1 LNMDIKLPPK
11 KWYVKYRIHI
21 VAGILGVALIVL
33 LIKVSTGPRVIRI
46 SSESVQTAQVTVGEF
61 SEYINAEGTLQP
73 IQTLKIYTREGGFV
87 ERIMASDGAMLHKGD
102 TILVLSD
109 PDLERT
115 IQDARNQWRKQDRN
129 FRTQIIEMGQRDISL
144 QRSIM
149 QTQYEL
155 GRLEK
160 QHALDQEEYKM
171 GFKSKAQLEVADDEY
186 RYKLKSTQLEIE
198 SRRQDSVL
206 NAIKREAMQDELED
220 ARRQLA
226 RSEARLKD
234 LVVTAPADGQLS
246 GMSLEPG
253 LRVSSGS
260 AIGDVKRMDA
270 FRMKLSINEYYIDK
284 IEVGCPATITYEKKT
299 YPMVVS
305 GTVPEIKNGS
315 FELFLVFTDSIPDNA
330 RIGKSYQAR
339 IELGGQA
346 QSVMVPKGNFYNYTH
361 GQWVFRLNAQ
371 GNRAIR
377 VPVSIGRQN
386 PRQYEVLE
394 GLNPGDVIITTGY
407 DRIADA
413 DEVVLE

>member
-1 LNMDIKLPPK
+1 MDIKLPPK
-11 KWYVKYRIHI
+11 KWYVKYRIHMI
-21 VAGILGVALIVL
+21 AGLLGVALIVL
-33 LIKVSTGPRVIRI
+33 LVKVSTGPRVIRV
-46 SSESVQTAQVTVGEF
+46 SSESVQTGVVTMGDF

-73 IQTLKIYTREGGFV
+73 IQTLKIYTREGGYV
-87 ERIMASDGAMLHKGD
+87 ERIVAQDGAMVHKGD

-115 IQDARNQWRKQDRN
+115 IQDARNQWRKQDRSY
-129 FRTQIIEMGQRDISL
+129 RTQIIEMEQRDISL

-155 GRLEK
+155 SRLEK

-186 RYKLKSTQLEIE
+186 QYKLKSTQLEIE

-206 NAIKREAMQDELED
+206 NSIRREAMQDELED

-234 LVVTAPADGQLS
+234 LIITAPADGQLS

-253 LRVSSGS
+253 LRVGAGS

-284 IEVGCPATITYEKKT
+284 VEVGCPATVTYEKKT
-299 YPMVVS
+299 YPMMVS
-305 GTVPEIKNGS
+305 GTVPEIKSGS
-315 FELFLVFTDSIPDNA
+315 FELYLVFTDSIPDNA

-346 QSVMVPKGNFYNYTH
+346 QSVIVPKGNFYNYTH
-361 GQWVFRLNAQ
+361 GQWVFRLNEQ
-371 GNRAIR
+371 GTRAVR

-386 PRQYEVLE
+386 PRQYEVIE
-394 GLNPGDVIITTGY
+394 GLKPGDVIITTGY

-413 DEVVLE
+413 DEIVLE

>member
-1 LNMDIKLPPK
+1 MDIKLPPK

>member
-1 LNMDIKLPPK
+1 MDIKLPPK
-11 KWYVKYRIHI
+11 KWYVKYRIHMI
-21 VAGILGVALIVL
+21 AGLLGVALIVL

-46 SSESVQTAQVTVGEF
+46 SSESIQTGTVTVGEF

-87 ERIMASDGAMLHKGD
+87 ERIVASDGAMVHKGD

-115 IQDARNQWRKQDRN
+115 IQDARNQWRKQDRS
-129 FRTQIIEMGQRDISL
+129 FRTQIIEMQQRDISL
-144 QRSIM
+144 QRSIL

-206 NAIKREAMQDELED
+206 NAIRREAMQDELDD

-234 LVVTAPADGQLS
+234 LVITAPADGQLS

-253 LRVSSGS
+253 LRVGQGS

-284 IEVGCPATITYEKKT
+284 VEVGCPATITYEKKT

-305 GTVPEIKNGS
+305 GTVPEIKSGS
-315 FELFLVFTDSIPDNA
+315 FEIYLVFTDSIPDNA

-346 QSVMVPKGNFYNYTH
+346 QSVIVPKGNFYNYTH
-361 GQWVFRLNAQ
+361 GQWVFRLNEQ
-371 GNRAIR
+371 GTRAVR

>member
-1 LNMDIKLPPK
+1 MDVKLPPK

-21 VAGILGVALIVL
+21 VAGLLGLALIVL
-33 LIKVSTGPRVIRI
+33 IIKVSTGPRVIRI
-46 SSESVQTAQVTVGEF
+46 SAESVQTGTVTVGEF
-61 SEYINAEGTLQP
+61 SEYVNAEGTLQP

-87 ERIMASDGAMLHKGD
+87 ERIVAQDGAMLHKGD
-102 TILVLSD
+102 TILILSD

-115 IQDARNQWRKQDRN
+115 IQDARNQWRKQDRS
-129 FRTQIIEMGQRDISL
+129 FRTQIIEMQQRDISL

-206 NAIKREAMQDELED
+206 NVIKREAMQDELED

-234 LVVTAPADGQLS
+234 LVVTAPTDGQLS
-246 GMSLEPG
+246 GLSLEPG
-253 LRVSSGS
+253 LKVGAGS

-315 FELFLVFTDSIPDNA
+315 FELYLVFTDSIPDNA

-394 GLNPGDVIITTGY
+394 GLEPGDVIITTGY

>member
-1 LNMDIKLPPK
+1 MDIKLPPK
-11 KWYVKYRIHI
+11 KWYVKYRIHMI
-21 VAGILGVALIVL
+21 AGLLGVALIVL
-33 LIKVSTGPRVIRI
+33 LVKVSTGLRVIRV
-46 SSESVQTAQVTVGEF
+46 SSESVQTGVVTMGDF

-73 IQTLKIYTREGGFV
+73 IQTLKIYTREGGYV
-87 ERIMASDGAMLHKGD
+87 ERIVAQDGAMVHKGD

-115 IQDARNQWRKQDRN
+115 IQDARNQWRKQDRSY
-129 FRTQIIEMGQRDISL
+129 RTQIIEMEQRDISL

-155 GRLEK
+155 SRLEK

-186 RYKLKSTQLEIE
+186 QYKLKSTQLEIE

-206 NAIKREAMQDELED
+206 NSIRREAMQDELED

-234 LVVTAPADGQLS
+234 LIITAPADGQLS

-253 LRVSSGS
+253 LRVGAGS

-284 IEVGCPATITYEKKT
+284 VEVGCPATVTYEKKT
-299 YPMVVS
+299 YPMMVS
-305 GTVPEIKNGS
+305 GTVPEIKSGS
-315 FELFLVFTDSIPDNA
+315 FELYLVFTDSIPDNA

-346 QSVMVPKGNFYNYTH
+346 QSVIVPKGNFYNYTH
-361 GQWVFRLNAQ
+361 GQWVFRLNEQ
-371 GNRAIR
+371 GTRAVR

-386 PRQYEVLE
+386 PRQYEVID
-394 GLNPGDVIITTGY
+394 GLKPGDVIITTGY

>member
-1 LNMDIKLPPK
+1 MDIKLPPK
-11 KWYVKYRIHI
+11 KWYVKYRIHM
-21 VAGILGVALIVL
+21 VAGLLGVALIVL

-46 SSESVQTAQVTVGEF
+46 SSESIQTASVSVGEF

-87 ERIMASDGAMLHKGD
+87 ERMAVQDGAMLHKGD

-109 PDLERT
+109 PELERT
-115 IQDARNQWRKQDRN
+115 IQDARNQWRKQDRS
-129 FRTQIIEMGQRDISL
+129 FRTQLIEMEQRDISL
-144 QRSIM
+144 RRSIM

-155 GRLEK
+155 SRLEK

-186 RYKLKSTQLEIE
+186 NYKLKSTQLEIE

-206 NAIKREAMQDELED
+206 NAIRREAMQDELDD

-234 LVVTAPADGQLS
+234 LVITAPADGQLS

-253 LRVSSGS
+253 LRVGSGS

-284 IEVGCPATITYEKKT
+284 IEVGCPATVTYEKKT

-305 GTVPEIKNGS
+305 GTVPEIKSGS
-315 FELFLVFTDSIPDNA
+315 FELYLVFTDSIPDNA

-339 IELGGQA
+339 IELGGQV
-346 QSVMVPKGNFYNYTH
+346 QSVIVPKGNFYNYTH
-361 GQWVFRLNAQ
+361 GQWVFRLNSQ
-371 GNRAIR
+371 GNRAVR
-377 VPVSIGRQN
+377 VPVRIGRQN
-386 PRQYEVLE
+386 PRQYEILE
-394 GLNPGDVIITTGY
+394 GLQPGDVIITTGY

-413 DEVVLE
+413 DEIVLEQ

>member
-1 LNMDIKLPPK
+1 MDVKLPPK

-21 VAGILGVALIVL
+21 VAGLLGVALILL
-33 LIKVSTGPRVIRI
+33 LIKVTTGPRVIRV
-46 SSESVQTAQVTVGEF
+46 SRESVQTGTVIMGEF

-73 IQTLKIYTREGGFV
+73 IQTLKIYTREGGYV
-87 ERIMASDGAMLHKGD
+87 ERIVAQDGAMLHKGD

-109 PDLERT
+109 PDMERS
-115 IQDARNQWRKQDRN
+115 IQDARNQWRKQDRS
-129 FRTQIIEMGQRDISL
+129 FRTQIIEMQQRDISL
-144 QRSIM
+144 QRSIL

-160 QHALDQEEYKM
+160 QHVLDQEEYKM

-234 LVVTAPADGQLS
+234 LVITAPADGQLS
-246 GMSLEPG
+246 GMALEPG
-253 LRVSSGS
+253 LKVGAGS

-284 IEVGCPATITYEKKT
+284 VEVGCPATVTYEKKT

-305 GTVPEIKNGS
+305 GTVPEIKSGS
-315 FELFLVFTDSIPDNA
+315 FDIYLVFTDSMPDNA

-346 QSVMVPKGNFYNYTH
+346 QSVIVPKGNFYNYTH
-361 GQWVFRLNAQ
+361 GQWVFRLNEQ
-371 GNRAIR
+371 GNRAVR

-386 PRQYEVLE
+386 PRQYEVTE
-394 GLNPGDVIITTGY
+394 GLKPGDVIITTGY

>member
-1 LNMDIKLPPK
+1 MDIKLPPK
-11 KWYVKYRIHI
+11 KWYVKYRIHMI
-21 VAGILGVALIVL
+21 AGLLGVALIVL

-46 SSESVQTAQVTVGEF
+46 SSESIQTGTVTVGEF

-87 ERIMASDGAMLHKGD
+87 ERIVAPDGAMVHKGD

-115 IQDARNQWRKQDRN
+115 IQDSRNQWRKQDRS
-129 FRTQIIEMGQRDISL
+129 FRTQIIEMQQRDISL
-144 QRSIM
+144 QRSIL

-206 NAIKREAMQDELED
+206 NAIRREAMQDELDD

-234 LVVTAPADGQLS
+234 LVITAPADGQLS

-253 LRVSSGS
+253 LRVGQGS

-284 IEVGCPATITYEKKT
+284 VEVGCPATITYEKKN

-305 GTVPEIKNGS
+305 GTVPEIKSGS
-315 FELFLVFTDSIPDNA
+315 FEIYLVFTDSIPDNA

-346 QSVMVPKGNFYNYTH
+346 QSVIVPKGNFYNYTH
-361 GQWVFRLNAQ
+361 GQWVFRLNEQ
-371 GNRAIR
+371 GTRAVR

>member
-1 LNMDIKLPPK
+1 MDIKLPPK
-11 KWYVKYRIHI
+11 KWYVRYRIHMI
-21 VAGILGVALIVL
+21 AGLLGTALIVL

-46 SSESVQTAQVTVGEF
+46 SSESIQTASVSVGEF

-87 ERIMASDGAMLHKGD
+87 ERMAVQDGAMLHKGD

-109 PDLERT
+109 PELERT
-115 IQDARNQWRKQDRN
+115 IQDARNQWRKQDRS
-129 FRTQIIEMGQRDISL
+129 FRTQLIEMEQRDISL
-144 QRSIM
+144 RRSIM

-155 GRLEK
+155 SRLEK

-186 RYKLKSTQLEIE
+186 NYKLKSTQLEIE

-206 NAIKREAMQDELED
+206 NAIRREAMQDELDD

-234 LVVTAPADGQLS
+234 LVITAPADGQLS

-253 LRVSSGS
+253 LRVGAGS

-284 IEVGCPATITYEKKT
+284 IEVGCPATVTYEKKT

-305 GTVPEIKNGS
+305 GTVPEIKSGS
-315 FELFLVFTDSIPDNA
+315 FELYLVFTDSIPDNA

-346 QSVMVPKGNFYNYTH
+346 QSVIVPKGNFYNYTH
-361 GQWVFRLNAQ
+361 GQWVFRLNSQ
-371 GNRAIR
+371 GNRAVR

-386 PRQYEVLE
+386 PRQYEILE
-394 GLNPGDVIITTGY
+394 GLQPGDVIITTGY

-413 DEVVLE
+413 DEIVLEQ

>member
-1 LNMDIKLPPK
+1 MDIKLPPK
-11 KWYVKYRIHI
+11 KWYVRYRIHMI
-21 VAGILGVALIVL
+21 AGLLGTALIVL

-46 SSESVQTAQVTVGEF
+46 SSESIQTASVSVGEF

-87 ERIMASDGAMLHKGD
+87 ERMAVQDGAMLHKGD

-109 PDLERT
+109 PELERT
-115 IQDARNQWRKQDRN
+115 IQDARNQWRKQDRS
-129 FRTQIIEMGQRDISL
+129 FRTQLIEMEQRDISL
-144 QRSIM
+144 RRSIM

-155 GRLEK
+155 SRLEK

-186 RYKLKSTQLEIE
+186 NYKLKSTQLEIE

-206 NAIKREAMQDELED
+206 NAIRREAMQDELDD

-234 LVVTAPADGQLS
+234 LVITAPADGQLS

-253 LRVSSGS
+253 LRVGAGS

-284 IEVGCPATITYEKKT
+284 IEVGCPATVTYEKKT

-305 GTVPEIKNGS
+305 GTVPEIKSGS
-315 FELFLVFTDSIPDNA
+315 FELYLVFTDSIPDNA

-346 QSVMVPKGNFYNYTH
+346 QSVIVPKGNFYNYTH
-361 GQWVFRLNAQ
+361 GQWVFRLNSQ
-371 GNRAIR
+371 GNRAVR

-386 PRQYEVLE
+386 PRQYEILE
-394 GLNPGDVIITTGY
+394 GLEPGDVIITTGY

-413 DEVVLE
+413 DEIVLE

>member
-1 LNMDIKLPPK
+1 MDIKLPPK
-11 KWYVKYRIHI
+11 KWYVKYRIHMI
-21 VAGILGVALIVL
+21 AGLLGVALIIL
-33 LIKVSTGPRVIRI
+33 LVKVSTGPRVIRV
-46 SSESVQTAQVTVGEF
+46 SSESVQTGTVTMGDF

-73 IQTLKIYTREGGFV
+73 IQTLKIYTREGGYV
-87 ERIMASDGAMLHKGD
+87 ERIVAQDGAMVHKGD

-115 IQDARNQWRKQDRN
+115 IQDARNQWRKQDRS
-129 FRTQIIEMGQRDISL
+129 FRTQIIEMQQRDISL

-155 GRLEK
+155 SRLEK

-186 RYKLKSTQLEIE
+186 NYKLKSTQLEIE

-206 NAIKREAMQDELED
+206 NAIRREAMQDELED

-234 LVVTAPADGQLS
+234 LVITAPADGQLS

-253 LRVSSGS
+253 LRVGAGS

-284 IEVGCPATITYEKKT
+284 VDVGCPATITYEKKT
-299 YPMVVS
+299 YPMEVS
-305 GTVPEIKNGS
+305 GTVPEIKSGS
-315 FELFLVFTDSIPDNA
+315 FDIYLVFTDSIPDNA

-346 QSVMVPKGNFYNYTH
+346 QSVIVPKGNFYNYTH
-361 GQWVFRLNAQ
+361 GQWVFRLNEQ
-371 GNRAIR
+371 GTRAVR

-413 DEVVLE
+413 DEVVLEK

>member
-1 LNMDIKLPPK
+1 MDVKLPPK

-21 VAGILGVALIVL
+21 VAGLLGLALIVL

-46 SSESVQTAQVTVGEF
+46 SAESVQTGTVTVGEF
-61 SEYINAEGTLQP
+61 SEYVNAEGTLQP

-87 ERIMASDGAMLHKGD
+87 ERIVAQDGAMLHKGD
-102 TILVLSD
+102 TILILSD

-115 IQDARNQWRKQDRN
+115 IQDARNQWRKQDRS
-129 FRTQIIEMGQRDISL
+129 FRTQIIEMQQRDISL

-206 NAIKREAMQDELED
+206 NVIKREAMQDELED

-234 LVVTAPADGQLS
+234 LVVTAPTDGQLS
-246 GMSLEPG
+246 GLSLEPG
-253 LRVSSGS
+253 LKVGAGS

-315 FELFLVFTDSIPDNA
+315 FELYLVFTDSIPDNA
-330 RIGKSYQAR
+330 RIG
-339 IELGGQA
+339 
-346 QSVMVPKGNFYNYTH
+346 
-361 GQWVFRLNAQ
+361 
-371 GNRAIR
+371 
-377 VPVSIGRQN
+377 
-386 PRQYEVLE
+386 
-394 GLNPGDVIITTGY
+394 
-407 DRIADA
+407 
-413 DEVVLE
+413 

>member
-1 LNMDIKLPPK
+1 MDVKLPPK

-21 VAGILGVALIVL
+21 VAGLLGLALIVL

-46 SSESVQTAQVTVGEF
+46 SAESVQTGTVTVGEF
-61 SEYINAEGTLQP
+61 SEYVNAEGTLQP

-87 ERIMASDGAMLHKGD
+87 ERIVAQDGAMLHKGD
-102 TILVLSD
+102 TILILSD

-115 IQDARNQWRKQDRN
+115 IQDARNQWRKQDRS
-129 FRTQIIEMGQRDISL
+129 FRTQIIEMQQRDISL

-206 NAIKREAMQDELED
+206 NVIKREAMQDELED

-234 LVVTAPADGQLS
+234 LVVTAPTDGQLS
-246 GMSLEPG
+246 GLSLEPG
-253 LRVSSGS
+253 LKVGAGS

-284 IEVGCPATITYEKKT
+284 IEVGCPATITYEKKS

-315 FELFLVFTDSIPDNA
+315 FELYLVFTDSIPDNA

-394 GLNPGDVIITTGY
+394 GLEPGDVIITTGY

>member
-1 LNMDIKLPPK
+1 MDIKLPPK

-21 VAGILGVALIVL
+21 VAGLLGTALIAM
-33 LIKVSTGPRVIRI
+33 LIKVSTGPRIIRI
-46 SSESVQTAQVTVGEF
+46 SSESVQTASVVMGEF
-61 SEYINAEGTLQP
+61 SEYVNAEGTLQP

-87 ERIMASDGAMLHKGD
+87 ERIVAQDGAMVHKGD
-102 TILVLSD
+102 TIVVLSD

-115 IQDARNQWRKQDRN
+115 IQDARNQWRKQDRS
-129 FRTQIIEMGQRDISL
+129 FRTQIIEMQQRDISL

-160 QHALDQEEYKM
+160 QHALDVEEYKM
-171 GFKSKAQLEVADDEY
+171 GFKSKAQLEVAEDEY

-198 SRRQDSVL
+198 SRRQDSIL
-206 NAIKREAMQDELED
+206 NAIRREAMQDELDD

-234 LVVTAPADGQLS
+234 LVITAPADGQLS
-246 GMSLEPG
+246 GISLEPG
-253 LRVSSGS
+253 LRVGAGT

-284 IEVGCPATITYEKKT
+284 ISVGCPATVTYEKNT
-299 YPMVVS
+299 YPMEVS

-315 FELFLVFTDSIPDNA
+315 FELYLVFTDSIPDNA

-346 QSVMVPKGNFYNYTH
+346 QSMTVPKGNFYNYTH

-371 GNRAIR
+371 GTRAIR

-394 GLNPGDVIITTGY
+394 GLEPGDVIITTGY

-413 DEVVLE
+413 DEVILE

>member
-1 LNMDIKLPPK
+1 MDVKLPPK

-21 VAGILGVALIVL
+21 IAGLLGLALIAL
-33 LIKVSTGPRVIRI
+33 LIKVSTGPRVLRI
-46 SSESVQTAQVTVGEF
+46 SAESVQTGMVTVGEF

-87 ERIMASDGAMLHKGD
+87 ERIVAQDGAMVHKGD

-115 IQDARNQWRKQDRN
+115 IQDARNQWRKQDRS
-129 FRTQIIEMGQRDISL
+129 FRTQIIEMQQRDISL

-160 QHALDQEEYKM
+160 QHVLDQEEYKM

-234 LVVTAPADGQLS
+234 LIITAPADGQLS
-246 GMSLEPG
+246 GLSLEPG
-253 LRVSSGS
+253 LKVGAGS

-305 GTVPEIKNGS
+305 GTVPEIKGGS
-315 FELFLVFTDSIPDNA
+315 FELYLVFTDSMPDNA

-346 QSVMVPKGNFYNYTH
+346 QSVIVPKGNFYNYTH
-361 GQWVFRLNAQ
+361 GQWVFRLNEQ
-371 GNRAIR
+371 GTRAVR

-394 GLNPGDVIITTGY
+394 GLEPGDVIITTGY

>member
-1 LNMDIKLPPK
+1 MDIKLPPK
-11 KWYVKYRIHI
+11 KWYVKYRIHM
-21 VAGILGVALIVL
+21 VAGLLGVALIVL

-46 SSESVQTAQVTVGEF
+46 SSESIQTASVSVGEF

-87 ERIMASDGAMLHKGD
+87 ERMAVQDGAMLHKGD

-109 PDLERT
+109 PELERA
-115 IQDARNQWRKQDRN
+115 IQDARNQWRKQDRS
-129 FRTQIIEMGQRDISL
+129 FRTQLIEMEQRDISL
-144 QRSIM
+144 RRSIM

-155 GRLEK
+155 SRLEK

-186 RYKLKSTQLEIE
+186 NYKLKSTQLEIE

-206 NAIKREAMQDELED
+206 NAIRREAMQDELDD

-234 LVVTAPADGQLS
+234 LVITAPADGQLS

-253 LRVSSGS
+253 LRVGAGS

-284 IEVGCPATITYEKKT
+284 IEVGCPATVTYEKKT

-305 GTVPEIKNGS
+305 GTVPEIKSGS
-315 FELFLVFTDSIPDNA
+315 FELYLVFTDSIPDNA

-346 QSVMVPKGNFYNYTH
+346 QSVIVPKGNFYNYTH
-361 GQWVFRLNAQ
+361 GQWVFRLNSQ
-371 GNRAIR
+371 GNRAVR

-386 PRQYEVLE
+386 PRQYEILE
-394 GLNPGDVIITTGY
+394 GLQPGDVIITTGY

-413 DEVVLE
+413 DEIVLE

>member
-1 LNMDIKLPPK
+1 MDIKLPPK
-11 KWYVKYRIHI
+11 KWYVKYRIHMI
-21 VAGILGVALIVL
+21 AGLLGVALIIL
-33 LIKVSTGPRVIRI
+33 LVKVSTGPRVIRV
-46 SSESVQTAQVTVGEF
+46 SSESVQTGMVTLGDF

-73 IQTLKIYTREGGFV
+73 IQTLKIYTREGGYV
-87 ERIMASDGAMLHKGD
+87 ERIVAQDGAMVHKGD

-115 IQDARNQWRKQDRN
+115 IQDARNQWRKQDRS
-129 FRTQIIEMGQRDISL
+129 FRTQIIEMQQRDISL

-155 GRLEK
+155 SRLEK

-186 RYKLKSTQLEIE
+186 NYKLKSTQLEIE

-206 NAIKREAMQDELED
+206 NAIRREAMQDELED

-234 LVVTAPADGQLS
+234 LVITAPADGQLS

-253 LRVSSGS
+253 LRVGAGS

-284 IEVGCPATITYEKKT
+284 VDVGCPATITYEKKT
-299 YPMVVS
+299 YPMEVS
-305 GTVPEIKNGS
+305 GTVPEIKSGS
-315 FELFLVFTDSIPDNA
+315 FDIYLVFTDSIPDNA

-346 QSVMVPKGNFYNYTH
+346 QSVIVPKGNFYNYTH
-361 GQWVFRLNAQ
+361 GQWVFRLNEQ
-371 GNRAIR
+371 GTRAVR

-394 GLNPGDVIITTGY
+394 GLNPGDVIITTG
-407 DRIADA
+407 
-413 DEVVLE
+413 

>member
-1 LNMDIKLPPK
+1 MDIKLPPK
-11 KWYVKYRIHI
+11 KWYVKYRIHMI
-21 VAGILGVALIVL
+21 AGLLGVALIIL
-33 LIKVSTGPRVIRI
+33 LVKVSTGPRVIRV
-46 SSESVQTAQVTVGEF
+46 SSESVQTGMVTLGDF

-73 IQTLKIYTREGGFV
+73 IQTLKIYTREGGYV
-87 ERIMASDGAMLHKGD
+87 ERIVAQDGAMVHKGD

-115 IQDARNQWRKQDRN
+115 IQDARNQWRKQDRS
-129 FRTQIIEMGQRDISL
+129 FRTQIIEMQQRDISL

-155 GRLEK
+155 SRLEK

-186 RYKLKSTQLEIE
+186 NYKLKSTQLEIE

-206 NAIKREAMQDELED
+206 NAIRREAMQDELED

-234 LVVTAPADGQLS
+234 LVITAPADGQLS

-253 LRVSSGS
+253 LRVGAGS

-284 IEVGCPATITYEKKT
+284 VEVGCPATITYEKKT
-299 YPMVVS
+299 YPMEVS
-305 GTVPEIKNGS
+305 GTVPEIKSGS
-315 FELFLVFTDSIPDNA
+315 FDIYLVFTDSIPDNA

-346 QSVMVPKGNFYNYTH
+346 QSVIVPKGNFYNYTH
-361 GQWVFRLNAQ
+361 GQWVFRLNEQ
-371 GNRAIR
+371 GTRAVR

>member
-1 LNMDIKLPPK
+1 MDVKLPPK

-21 VAGILGVALIVL
+21 VAGLLGLALIVL

-46 SSESVQTAQVTVGEF
+46 SAESVQTGTVTVGEF
-61 SEYINAEGTLQP
+61 SEYVNAEGTLQP

-87 ERIMASDGAMLHKGD
+87 ERIVAQDGAMLHKGD
-102 TILVLSD
+102 TILILSD

-129 FRTQIIEMGQRDISL
+129 FRTQIIEMQQRDISL

-206 NAIKREAMQDELED
+206 NVIKREAMQDELED

-234 LVVTAPADGQLS
+234 LVVTAPTDGQLS
-246 GMSLEPG
+246 GLSLEPG
-253 LRVSSGS
+253 LKVGAGS

-284 IEVGCPATITYEKKT
+284 IEVGCPATITYEEKT

-315 FELFLVFTDSIPDNA
+315 FELYLVFTDSIPDNA

-394 GLNPGDVIITTGY
+394 GLEPGDVIITTGY

>member
-1 LNMDIKLPPK
+1 MDIKLPPK

-46 SSESVQTAQVTVGEF
+46 SGESVQTAQVTLGEF

-87 ERIMASDGAMLHKGD
+87 ERIMAQDGAMLRKGD

-149 QTQYEL
+149 QTKYEL
-155 GRLEK
+155 NRLEK
-160 QHALDQEEYKM
+160 QHVLDQEEYKM

-234 LVVTAPADGQLS
+234 LVITAPADGQLS

-260 AIGDVKRMDA
+260 SIGDVKRMDA

-315 FELFLVFTDSIPDNA
+315 FELYLVFTDSMPDNA

-346 QSVMVPKGNFYNYTH
+346 QSVIVPKGNFYNYTH
-361 GQWVFRLNAQ
+361 GQWVFRVNAQ
-371 GNRAIR
+371 GTRAVR

-394 GLNPGDVIITTGY
+394 GLEPGDVIITTGY

>member
-1 LNMDIKLPPK
+1 MDIKLPPK
-11 KWYVKYRIHI
+11 KWYVKYRIHMI
-21 VAGILGVALIVL
+21 AGLLGVALIVL

-46 SSESVQTAQVTVGEF
+46 SSESIQTGTVTVGEF

-87 ERIMASDGAMLHKGD
+87 ERIVAPDGAMVHKGD

-115 IQDARNQWRKQDRN
+115 IQDARNQWRKQDRS
-129 FRTQIIEMGQRDISL
+129 FRTQIIEMQQRDISL
-144 QRSIM
+144 QRSIL

-206 NAIKREAMQDELED
+206 NAIRREAMQDELDD

-234 LVVTAPADGQLS
+234 LVITAPADGQLS

-253 LRVSSGS
+253 LRVGQGS

-284 IEVGCPATITYEKKT
+284 VEVGCPATITYEKKT

-305 GTVPEIKNGS
+305 GTVPEIKSGS
-315 FELFLVFTDSIPDNA
+315 FEIYLVFTDSIPDNA

-346 QSVMVPKGNFYNYTH
+346 QSVIVPKGNFYNYTH
-361 GQWVFRLNAQ
+361 GQWVFRLNEQ
-371 GNRAIR
+371 GTRAVR

>member
-1 LNMDIKLPPK
+1 MDIKLPPK
-11 KWYVKYRIHI
+11 KWYVKYRIHMI
-21 VAGILGVALIVL
+21 AGLLGVALIVL
-33 LIKVSTGPRVIRI
+33 LVKVSTGLRVIRV
-46 SSESVQTAQVTVGEF
+46 SSESVQTGVVTMGDF

-73 IQTLKIYTREGGFV
+73 IQTLKIYTREGGYV
-87 ERIMASDGAMLHKGD
+87 ERIVAQDGAMVHKGD

-115 IQDARNQWRKQDRN
+115 IQDARNQWRKQDRSY
-129 FRTQIIEMGQRDISL
+129 RTQIIEMEQRDISL

-155 GRLEK
+155 SRLEK

-186 RYKLKSTQLEIE
+186 QYKLKSTQLEIE

-206 NAIKREAMQDELED
+206 NSIRREAKQDELED

-234 LVVTAPADGQLS
+234 LIITAPADGQLS

-253 LRVSSGS
+253 LRVGAGS

-284 IEVGCPATITYEKKT
+284 VEVGCPATVTYEKKT
-299 YPMVVS
+299 YPMMVS
-305 GTVPEIKNGS
+305 GTVPEIKSGS
-315 FELFLVFTDSIPDNA
+315 FELYLVFTDSIPDNA

-346 QSVMVPKGNFYNYTH
+346 QSVIVPKGNFYNYTH
-361 GQWVFRLNAQ
+361 GQWVFRLNEQ
-371 GNRAIR
+371 GTRAVR

-386 PRQYEVLE
+386 PRQYEVID
-394 GLNPGDVIITTGY
+394 GLKPGDVIITTGY

>member
-1 LNMDIKLPPK
+1 MDIKLPPK
-11 KWYVKYRIHI
+11 KWYVKYRIHMI
-21 VAGILGVALIVL
+21 AGLLGLALIVL
-33 LIKVSTGPRVIRI
+33 LIKVSTGPRIIRV
-46 SSESVQTAQVTVGEF
+46 SSESVQTGTVTVSDF

-87 ERIMASDGAMLHKGD
+87 ERIVAQDGAMLHKGD

-115 IQDARNQWRKQDRN
+115 IQDARNQWRKQDRS
-129 FRTQIIEMGQRDISL
+129 FRTQLIEMQQRDISL
-144 QRSIM
+144 QRSIL

-155 GRLEK
+155 SRLEK
-160 QHALDQEEYKM
+160 QHALDQEEYRM

-186 RYKLKSTQLEIE
+186 RYKLKSNQLEIE

-206 NAIKREAMQDELED
+206 NAIRREAMQDELED

-234 LVVTAPADGQLS
+234 LVITAPADGQLS
-246 GMSLEPG
+246 GLSLEPG
-253 LRVSSGS
+253 LKVGSGS

-284 IEVGCPATITYEKKT
+284 VEVGCPATITYEKKT
-299 YPMVVS
+299 YPMVVN
-305 GTVPEIKNGS
+305 GTVPEIKSGS
-315 FELFLVFTDSIPDNA
+315 FDLYLVFTDSMPDNA

-339 IELGGQA
+339 IELGGQV
-346 QSVMVPKGNFYNYTH
+346 QSVIVPKGNFYNYTH
-361 GQWVFRLNAQ
+361 GQWVFRLNEQ
-371 GNRAIR
+371 GTRAVR

-394 GLNPGDVIITTGY
+394 GLEPGDVIITTGY